1 MSSSYST
8 ILELLFV
15 YGLACRRVAPSYVVY
30 YEIQYEYRTANYGT
44 IRYWL
49 TLRNSKHNVPAQRLL
64 VVPFRAHL
72 RF

>member
-1 MSSSYST
+1 MSKMSSSYST

-15 YGLACRRVAPSYVVY
+15 YGLACRRVATSYVVY
-30 YEIQYEYRTANYGT
+30 YEILYEYRTANW
-44 IRYWL
+44 YWL
-49 TLRNSKHNVPAQRLL
+49 TLRIANDNVPAQRLL